1 MVISLAH
8 YLALAAVLFGIG
20 MFGVLTR
27 RNAVGIL
34 MSIELMFNA
43 VNINLVAFN
52 RYVTPADFTGQ
63 IFSIFVIVVAAA
75 EATVGLAIVLLIYRN
90 FRDIFVDNINLMK
103 W

>member
-1 MVISLAH
+1 MEISLTH
-8 YLALAAVLFGIG
+8 YLALAAILFGIG
-20 MFGVLTR
+20 LFGVLTR